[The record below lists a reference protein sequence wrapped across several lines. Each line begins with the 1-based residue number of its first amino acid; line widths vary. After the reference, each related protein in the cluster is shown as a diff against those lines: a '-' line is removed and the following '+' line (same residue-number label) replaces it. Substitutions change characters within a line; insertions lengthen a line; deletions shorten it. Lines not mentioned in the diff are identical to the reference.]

1 MNDDAF
7 FHEGSESVRFWVQVD
22 DKLVGAS
29 VRKSALHFRFTPNA
43 VDEDPMAT
51 FRSNRECLED
61 AVRRR
66 VAGGSLEPIMLRE
79 PDLPSAHGR
88 NDPVR

>member
-7 FHEGSESVRFWVQVD
+7 SHEGSESIRFWVQVD
-22 DKLVGAS
+22 DKRIGAS
-29 VRKSALHFRFTPNA
+29 VKKSALHFRFAPNA
-43 VDEDPMAT
+43 VDEDPMST
-51 FRSNRECLED
+51 FRKNQACLEE

-79 PDLPSAHGR
+79 PDLPSAFGR
-88 NDPVR
+88 DDPVR